1 MPRDRENSNPPLP
14 EREALRSLLYC
25 LGCNWV
31 NKFSQHCPTLE
42 GWREEEQVSPAQC
55 SLLSFTLLCYQVLP
69 LHQWIWPL
77 SVSLELTSLYI
88 TQAQFRLVQRI
99 FSYQGNVGRRNAGQ
113 IQALMLGSNPCFYS
127 CVSAYV
133 SAHAVAVRKAPGIL
147 PTDPW
152 RKRWHMRLYLTFS
165 LDSNAV

>member
-99 FSYQGNVGRRNAGQ
+99 FFLPREC
-113 IQALMLGSNPCFYS
+113 GSKECRQDPS
-127 CVSAYV
+127 LD
-133 SAHAVAVRKAPGIL
+133 VRKQPLFLLMCFCLCFCSCCGCEKSI
-147 PTDPW
+147 PYFTHWPME
-152 RKRWHMRLYLTFS
+152 KEMTHEIVPNF
-165 LDSNAV
+165 